1 MVEHLFKFTLQ
12 ASFLAGT
19 LIGLFY
25 VWYTKKQLNL
35 LEVHFASNALEGFEA
50 QKDFKNFILRNII
63 LKLLLFV
70 TIILACRLLLRIDFV
85 VLSIGI
91 ALPVIIYM
99 MISQYN

>member
-1 MVEHLFKFTLQ
+1 MFEHLFKFMFQ
-12 ASFLAGT
+12 VSFVAGT

-25 VWYTKKQLNL
+25 IWYTKRQLSL
-35 LEVHFASNALEGFEA
+35 LEVYFSSNTFRELEA

-70 TIILACRLLLRIDFV
+70 TIILACRLFLQTELV

-99 MISQYN
+99 IISQYN